1 MNIDLVLTD
10 ADVERIAVAVLAK
23 LKAEGGTVT
32 AKPKETKAPTKPT
45 EKVEDK
51 PKDEPKDGPTREE
64 VLAKLRALK
73 DAKGEVKLNEVL
85 HVYAPKWKDVKDED
99 LAKLLADVEAAIAA
113 PAAADDD
120 I

>member
-10 ADVERIAVAVLAK
+10 SDVERIAAAVLAK

-32 AKPKETKAPTKPT
+32 KTTKATAPKETKGT
-45 EKVEDK
+45 EV
-51 PKDEPKDGPTREE
+51 KDDTADQGAAGPTRED

-73 DAKGEVKLNEVL
+73 DAKGEGKLNEVL
-85 HVYAPKWKDVKDED
+85 HKYAPKWKEVKDED
-99 LAKLLADVEAAIAA
+99 LAKLLVDVDAAIAA
-113 PAAADDD
+113 PADDD

>member
-1 MNIDLVLTD
+1 MNIDLILTD

-32 AKPKETKAPTKPT
+32 AKVKETKATTKT
-45 EKVEDK
+45 EDKKVEV
-51 PKDEPKDGPTREE
+51 KDEPKDGPTREE

-73 DAKGEVKLNEVL
+73 DTKGEVKLNEVL
-85 HVYAPKWKDVKDED
+85 HVYAPKWKDVKDAD
-99 LAKLLADVEAAIAA
+99 LAALLADVQAAIDA

>member
-10 ADVERIAVAVLAK
+10 SDVERIAAAVLAK

-32 AKPKETKAPTKPT
+32 AKNTKATA
-45 EKVEDK
+45 
-51 PKDEPKDGPTREE
+51 PKDTKGTEVKDDTADQGAAGPTRDE

-73 DAKGEVKLNEVL
+73 DGKGETKLNEVL
-85 HVYAPKWKDVKDED
+85 HKYAPNWKSVKDTD
-99 LAKLLADVEAAIAA
+99 LAKLLVDVDAAIAA
-113 PAAADDD
+113 PADDD

>member
-10 ADVERIAVAVLAK
+10 SDVERIAVAVLAK

-32 AKPKETKAPTKPT
+32 AKTTKATAPKT
-45 EKVEDK
+45 ETKVEDK
-51 PKDEPKDGPTREE
+51 PEDKPEDKGPARDD

-73 DAKGEVKLNEVL
+73 DAKGEGKLNEVL
-85 HVYAPKWKDVKDED
+85 HKYAPKWKEVKDED
-99 LAKLLADVEAAIAA
+99 LAKLLADVQAAIDA
-113 PAAADDD
+113 PADDD